1 MRINKDYFLPLV
13 EEFCKTAKALG
24 SGVYPK
30 HALFVPYT
38 FENYQS
44 APKKIFYIGRDSEGW
59 IKFDEMMG
67 DFENGNLDSYLEKN
81 ANVVTAQG
89 ENDDNTEY
97 HDVHSL
103 REGWNI
109 NNKWTFWTY
118 CQKLHLYI
126 TKGYENVDITNLT
139 EADYQTIEQMGY
151 GNLNAIEHDGT
162 LKKDRDGKCWWDLI
176 ADKEKF
182 HQLRLASRKLD
193 RIKHIL
199 DAYSPDLII
208 ILNWEER
215 PDVFEGIKETWL
227 KEYYIDK
234 LRAVYSI
241 EGYDTKI
248 LWSNHPNARSISVFD
263 RIRLIGD
270 TAKELLNI
278 K

>member
-13 EEFCKTAKALG
+13 EEFCKTVVEIGEEAHPENG
-24 SGVYPK
+24 
-30 HALFVPYT
+30 LFIPYT
-38 FENYQS
+38 FENYKS
-44 APKKIFYIGRDSEGW
+44 APKKIFYVGRDTAGW
-59 IKFDEMMG
+59 VKFDEMIR
-67 DFENGNLDSYLEKN
+67 DFHRGELSCYLDKN
-81 ANVVTAQG
+81 SNVVTAQG
-89 ENDDNTEY
+89 NNQDGTDE
-97 HDVHSL
+97 HSL
-103 REGWNI
+103 RDNWNK

-126 TKGYENVDITNLT
+126 TKGYFGVDITRLT
-139 EADYQTIEQMGY
+139 DEDYQVIEQMGY
-151 GNLNAIEHDGT
+151 GNLNSIEHDKGQ
-162 LKKDRDGKCWWDLI
+162 KSMGVWSKI

-234 LRAVYSI
+234 LRAVYTI

>member
-1 MRINKDYFLPLV
+1 MRINKNYFLPLV

-59 IKFDEMMG
+59 IKFDEMMR

-81 ANVVTAQG
+81 TNVVTAQG

-139 EADYQTIEQMGY
+139 EDDYQTIEQMGY

-176 ADKEKF
+176 DDKENFYK
-182 HQLRLASRKLD
+182 LRIASRKLD

-199 DAYSPDLII
+199 DAYNPDLII

-215 PDVFEGIKETWL
+215 DDIFEGLEEKWIED
-227 KEYYIDK
+227 YYIDK
-234 LRAVYSI
+234 LRAVYTI

-248 LWSNHPNARSISVFD
+248 IWSNHPNARSISVYE
-263 RIRLIGD
+263 RLKLVGD
-270 TAKELLNI
+270 TARELLGL
-278 K
+278 